1 MLYDISLDRH
11 RNAVAPTRRPV
22 DPEAARMNPWL
33 LWRPEEP
40 ATSEVLS
47 VAELA
52 ECACPDLCN
61 RDHVNE

>member
-1 MLYDISLDRH
+1 MLDIYTVRH
-11 RNAVAPTRRPV
+11 REPP
-22 DPEAARMNPWL
+22 AARTQRPIEAGEAGMNPWL
-33 LWRPEEP
+33 LWRPDGPREREL
-40 ATSEVLS
+40 LS